1 MRSVIQEISLDLKT
15 GVSDVTV
22 GAPKQISL
30 QDSIDRSRQ
39 LAEALRRTAWADSST
54 SSGEVL
60 RAEDPAAEALP
71 ERTMKSRSFPAS
83 GRP

>member
-1 MRSVIQEISLDLKT
+1 MGNHAVRPSQEISLDLKT

-22 GAPKQISL
+22 GAPEQISL

-54 SSGEVL
+54 SSGGGSSGGG
-60 RAEDPAAEALP
+60 
-71 ERTMKSRSFPAS
+71 SRQRRLFRS
-83 GRP
+83 GR